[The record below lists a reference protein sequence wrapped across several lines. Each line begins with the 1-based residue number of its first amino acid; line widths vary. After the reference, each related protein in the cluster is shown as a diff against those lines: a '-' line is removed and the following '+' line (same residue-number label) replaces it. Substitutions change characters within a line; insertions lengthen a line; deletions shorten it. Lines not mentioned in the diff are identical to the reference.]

1 MNILLSWCHI
11 SNNHSGTATSC
22 IQPSYIMHTCNN
34 IITKQSCVC
43 FVIVFCSC
51 VCARRRWPLDME
63 IEETAVGYDGVTVA
77 VGKNFVERV
86 WIYNTAIVVKQ
97 IDLFRQVLCFAVT
110 Y

>member
-1 MNILLSWCHI
+1 
-11 SNNHSGTATSC
+11 
-22 IQPSYIMHTCNN
+22 
-34 IITKQSCVC
+34 
-43 FVIVFCSC
+43 
-51 VCARRRWPLDME
+51 ME
-63 IEETAVGYDGVTVA
+63 NEETAVGYDGVTVA